1 MGFLTMADS
10 NPSFILILGQP
21 SWPKGVRVAENLK
34 KNFFFPILIFLV
46 YNNFLGGKNYL
57 RTLFSYFGQKIFFY
71 FIENA
76 IVMLYML
83 HRVIEGADFKFS
95 DNFHVGPTRGP
106 QLAEKQ
112 TKHERDI
119 KWALLGFLGVLISNI
134 MIIFIL
140 DQIPWP

>member
-1 MGFLTMADS
+1 
-10 NPSFILILGQP
+10 
-21 SWPKGVRVAENLK
+21 
-34 KNFFFPILIFLV
+34 
-46 YNNFLGGKNYL
+46 
-57 RTLFSYFGQKIFFY
+57 
-71 FIENA
+71 
-76 IVMLYML
+76 MLYML

-140 DQIPWP
+140 DPVPRP